1 MIRLLRD
8 GVAAI
13 GFAGILSS
21 ASAATFRWSAEV
33 SVMDMVPRHSAVAY
47 IMNCGSVLDRIAFA
61 DLEVSDR
68 ADVGEGEVRA
78 QRLPHQIRLADA
90 PTPVDR
96 DELGLRFFRRRP
108 QETALLCSADH
119 GTSVARTSRSPIQNR
134 RFRQV

>member
-1 MIRLLRD
+1 MLDMAPRHGVTAFILCD
-8 GVAAI
+8 GV
-13 GFAGILSS
+13 
-21 ASAATFRWSAEV
+21 
-33 SVMDMVPRHSAVAY
+33 VA
-47 IMNCGSVLDRIAFA
+47 DRIEFA

-119 GTSVARTSRSPIQNR
+119 GTAVARTSRSPIQNR